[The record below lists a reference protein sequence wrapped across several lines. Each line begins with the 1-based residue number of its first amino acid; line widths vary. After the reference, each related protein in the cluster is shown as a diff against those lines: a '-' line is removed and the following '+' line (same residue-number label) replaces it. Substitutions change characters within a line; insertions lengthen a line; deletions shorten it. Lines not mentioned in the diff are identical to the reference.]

1 MAYITCNRKT
11 IRMNVAPTIPYLPN
25 RLQVTYTE
33 DERRVVDTGLEGHRH
48 LIKNIEY
55 WIDVGKAM
63 NILYLKAE
71 RIGRK
76 AFVALQVQEGFV
88 TREGKPIDKGLIS
101 KARQMADHAD
111 AVKAWKATLTPKQQ
125 VTWNN
130 PNSVFSHCPLFAK
143 EQTSHPPRQT
153 RQMPATPKT
162 EDQLRAQEL
171 AQELAQARARI
182 AELEAKP
189 QGGEDVP
196 ARATA
201 SGRARPDFSEAG
213 KLRVENMRLR
223 ATNKLLRPTVD
234 GEVVKLRKE
243 VEALRGERASLH
255 RALKQVAKERD
266 RNHIIHSSPLLRL
279 AAGGKLKRA
288 TYRKIVQCLHHDS
301 RRARTEA
308 QLDEAAALFIE
319 LKDLFQFEPK

>member
-1 MAYITCNRKT
+1 
-11 IRMNVAPTIPYLPN
+11 MNATPTVPYLPN
-25 RLQVTYTE
+25 RLQVTFTTE
-33 DERRVVDTGLEGHRH
+33 ERRVVDTGLEGHRH
-48 LIKNIEY
+48 LIKSVEY

-76 AFVALQVQEGFV
+76 AFVALQLQEGFV

-125 VTWNN
+125 ATWNN
-130 PNSVFSHCPLFAK
+130 PNSVFLHCPLFAK
-143 EQTSHPPRQT
+143 TSHPPRQT

-171 AQELAQARARI
+171 AQAQARI
-182 AELEAKP
+182 AELEAKLA
-189 QGGEDVP
+189 EDRRRP
-196 ARATA
+196 ARTA
-201 SGRARPDFSEAG
+201 GGGARPAAFTEEA
-213 KLRVENMRLR
+213 RLR
-223 ATNKLLRPTVD
+223 AQNAELRRQINLLRPTVD

-243 VEALRGERASLH
+243 VEELRGERVSLH
-255 RALKQVAKERD
+255 RVLKQVAKERD
-266 RNHIIHSSPLLRL
+266 QHRIIHSSPLLRV
-279 AAGGKLKRA
+279 AADGKLKRA

-308 QLDEAAALFIE
+308 QLDEAAVLFIE
-319 LKDLFQFEPK
+319 LEDLFQFEPK